1 MYAQDTGD
9 MNPTQTP
16 SALGERLRALPEP
29 PPPSAGWAAMQA
41 RMDRQARQRRH
52 RFAAGFAMAASLL
65 VAVAL
70 WWPAIPPGEI
80 IESPPQSELARLI
93 GESGALEREL
103 AAARPRVVVWDSRRE
118 ARVEALQRDLT
129 LVDVQLNYVN
139 AGHESGQAEAL
150 WQRRVAL
157 MSQLVNL
164 HEAATPHAVPVAYRV
179 ARVD

>member
-1 MYAQDTGD
+1 MCSQDAGD

-29 PPPSAGWAAMQA
+29 LPPSAGWAAMQA
-41 RMDRQARQRRH
+41 RMDRQTRQRRH

-70 WWPAIPPGEI
+70 LWPALPPGEI

-93 GESGALEREL
+93 GESGVLEREL

-129 LVDVQLNYVN
+129 LVDVQLNHVD
-139 AGHESGQAEAL
+139 AGHQPGQAEAL